1 MAKALLK
8 MALAIAAAVLAS
20 SFLPHVSAA
29 GENSGVS
36 PESDAVP
43 SRVIIED
50 LYVEGGG
57 LAAGKPGT
65 AVIVLRNTSA
75 TASVTGLLVSG
86 WIGDG
91 EPVEFEGVNQVYV
104 PFMAPGGNASVDF
117 KYLTG
122 NVDLTSTTSISAG
135 FTISYKDEGSG
146 IDRTNNVSVRLPVL
160 NKSYTAVSEA
170 DMRWPEPVT
179 TAFDAFLASRFMQ
192 IIYLM
197 GLIGCCT
204 GIVVLLLS
212 KKKILH
218 IK

>member
-1 MAKALLK
+1 MAEKLLKIALAMAAALL
-8 MALAIAAAVLAS
+8 ML
-20 SFLPHVSAA
+20 SFHPRVSAA
-29 GENSGVS
+29 EES
-36 PESDAVP
+36 PEASSGSDAVP

-57 LAAGKPGT
+57 LTAGEAGT
-65 AVIVLRNTSA
+65 AVFVLRNTSV
-75 TASVTGLLVSG
+75 TTSVTGVLVSG
-86 WIGDG
+86 WIGEG
-91 EPVEFEGVNQVYV
+91 EPVEFDGVNQAYV
-104 PFMAPGGNASVDF
+104 PLISPGGEASVEF

-135 FTISYKDEGSG
+135 LTISYKDEGSG

-192 IIYLM
+192 AIYLI
-197 GLIGCCT
+197 GLFGCCT
-204 GIVVLLLS
+204 GSVVILLS
-212 KKKILH
+212 KKNFLH
-218 IK
+218 NK